1 MSNSTNS
8 ALSLL
13 NLTMV
18 FTNITAAMS
27 RTESNQKTSYNAN
40 DVLQILF
47 GICIVGIIMGGG
59 LCITY
64 LRSSHLNR
72 GIFLRDP
79 SNDTNYDQLPDG
91 PQASNAQRSVTSH
104 HR

>member
-1 MSNSTNS
+1 MSNSTVS

-13 NLTMV
+13 NLTTA

-27 RTESNQKTSYNAN
+27 GTESNQKTNYNAN

-72 GIFLRDP
+72 GMFPTDSSNSGYTVLSADP
-79 SNDTNYDQLPDG
+79 VAPN
-91 PQASNAQRSVTSH
+91 V
-104 HR
+104 

>member
-1 MSNSTNS
+1 MSNSTVS

-13 NLTMV
+13 NLTTA

-27 RTESNQKTSYNAN
+27 GTESNQKTNYNAN

-91 PQASNAQRSVTSH
+91 PQATNV
-104 HR
+104 